1 MRLRTKILLSVI
13 PTVGTALLLTGWL
26 VINSAT
32 KSSHDAVYQYCEG
45 VLDAY
50 FTQDL
55 ASRVELLK
63 KNQLEN
69 VASFVDR
76 FQQEALAAAGQLHL
90 VWPGHLFIVDDRKS
104 IVFCS
109 SNEMSDR
116 LPESWN
122 PILERLVG
130 APDRVLKGH
139 LPDEGYGDYVAK
151 YFKPWNWGVVIVI
164 KGDFLHEREQRIW
177 ITVASVGVITS
188 IALILSLGMLLH
200 RFIVEP
206 VISLRGASQ
215 RIAMEESPVSIPVKD
230 GDEFGELSRDI
241 EGMSYHIH
249 QSRKALREAYDDLKR
264 VDEMKTV
271 LLSNVSHELRT
282 PLTSIMG
289 FAKLWLKK
297 IEGRDPDIPLS
308 AKQMAALR
316 DALNVISEQGNSM
329 TGLIDNIVVLMA
341 LTADDVVAEMHPHD
355 MVNIV
360 EKVSNDLRERI
371 EAKGLSF
378 VLTTPSEPVPIKAD
392 NKLIEL
398 VLKHYIT
405 NAVAFTPAGEIEVR
419 VAVNEDGVMVE
430 VCDTG
435 VGLSP
440 EDAAKVFEQFHQAG
454 DVMTE
459 KPKGLGLGLA
469 ICRKIVRLH
478 GGQVGVRS
486 RLGKGSVFFFSLPC
500 VDEVG

>member
-32 KSSHDAVYQYCEG
+32 RSSHDAVYQYCEG

-76 FQQEALAAAGQLHL
+76 FQQEALTAAGQLHL
-90 VWPGHLFIVDDRKS
+90 VWPGHLFIVDDRKN
-104 IVFCS
+104 IIYCS
-109 SNEMSDR
+109 SDEMSDR
-116 LPESWN
+116 LPEAWDS
-122 PILERLVG
+122 ILERLAE
-130 APDRVLKGH
+130 APDRVLKGRI
-139 LPDEGYGDYVAK
+139 PDGIYGDFVAK
-151 YFKPWNWGVVIVI
+151 YFRPWNWGVVIVI

-200 RFIVEP
+200 KFIVEP

-215 RIAMEESPVSIPVKD
+215 KIAMEEAPVSIPVKD

-241 EGMSYHIH
+241 EGMSYRIH
-249 QSRKALREAYDDLKR
+249 QSRKALREAYDDLKS

-297 IEGRDPDIPLS
+297 IDGRDPDTPLS

-316 DALNVISEQGNSM
+316 DALSVISGQGSTMNDM
-329 TGLIDNIVVLMA
+329 IDNIVVLMA
-341 LTADDVVAEMHPHD
+341 LTADDAAARCVLMT
-355 MVNIV
+355 
-360 EKVSNDLRERI
+360 
-371 EAKGLSF
+371 LSR
-378 VLTTPSEPVPIKAD
+378 SWK
-392 NKLIEL
+392 
-398 VLKHYIT
+398 
-405 NAVAFTPAGEIEVR
+405 R
-419 VAVNEDGVMVE
+419 SVMI
-430 VCDTG
+430 CGSRSKQRD
-435 VGLSP
+435 
-440 EDAAKVFEQFHQAG
+440 FH
-454 DVMTE
+454 
-459 KPKGLGLGLA
+459 LL
-469 ICRKIVRLH
+469 
-478 GGQVGVRS
+478 
-486 RLGKGSVFFFSLPC
+486 
-500 VDEVG
+500 